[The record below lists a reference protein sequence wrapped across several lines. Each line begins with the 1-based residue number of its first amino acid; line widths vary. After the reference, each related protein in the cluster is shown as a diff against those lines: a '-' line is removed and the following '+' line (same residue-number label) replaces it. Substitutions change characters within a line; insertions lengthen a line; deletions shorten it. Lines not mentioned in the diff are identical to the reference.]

1 MYSVVRLATCTVLLD
16 LLTCTVLLDLLTC
29 TMLSDLLTCTMLY
42 NVVNCLPV
50 HTELTSV
57 VVDVGKGSGGGPE
70 TIVSSRWARDDDINR
85 MIR

>member
-1 MYSVVRLATCTVLLD
+1 MYSVVRLAYMYSVVRLAYMYNVVRLAY
-16 LLTCTVLLDLLTC
+16 
-29 TMLSDLLTCTMLY
+29 MY